1 MTRRPRSPSSVVAAL
16 ALGGALA
23 GQARAAD
30 APVADQTPRAAGP
43 PPSAAA
49 DADAKAETQAAAA
62 QKAAQDLE
70 AQVIELRRSLEAFER
85 QRAAFDDIRRRLDEL
100 DLRLAEDE
108 RQNTAVATAA
118 PSGSSA
124 IKFSDDGFVV
134 RSPGNRFLLRPRV
147 RVQGLYTGEIASEGS
162 ADLSAPDV
170 SSFSVAHAEVIL
182 EGHAVS
188 PSFEYRLQLDA
199 AVPQPLEDAFVQWR
213 MTRSVAVRAGQF
225 KLPYGLQNLYWTAAL
240 EFVDVAE
247 PTTAFSPGW
256 DRGLE
261 VVGRP
266 LAGRLQYQLA
276 VMNGAGANVPN
287 DNVDLAYAVRIVAAP
302 FGPLPETEGDI
313 EGHARPLVSGGLSGF
328 YNLVPTDIVL
338 RNPNE
343 PGVTADVDG
352 DHRVDNVAIWQGNAE
367 LRAIWRGASLQ
378 AEWFGRIEDFG
389 AASMFNHFKSRLW
402 GIYAQAAYFVIPR
415 RLQVGARVSGTDQP
429 LYGATLAARNL
440 RGTHVD
446 EQTIVVS
453 AYFGSWT
460 KLQVDYSH
468 LATENAGTAPEVH
481 RVRAAV
487 QLGF

>member
-1 MTRRPRSPSSVVAAL
+1 MTRRPGFPPSVLAAFAL
-16 ALGGALA
+16 AAALGGRALA
-23 GQARAAD
+23 A
-30 APVADQTPRAAGP
+30 P
-43 PPSAAA
+43 PPAPDAAPPA
-49 DADAKAETQAAAA
+49 APAANAEGKAETQAAAA

-70 AQVIELRRSLEAFER
+70 AQVIELRRSLDSYER
-85 QRAAFDDIRRRLDEL
+85 QRAAFEDIRRRLDEL

-108 RQNTAVATAA
+108 RQNAAVSTAR
-118 PSGSSA
+118 PFGGSA
-124 IKFSDDGFVV
+124 VRFRDDGFIV
-134 RSPGNRFLLRPRV
+134 RSPNDRFLLRPRV
-147 RVQGLYTGEIASEGS
+147 RVQALYTGEIASRGS

-188 PSFEYRLQLDA
+188 PLFEYRLQLDA
-199 AVPQPLEDAFVQWR
+199 AEPQPLEDAFVQYR

-225 KLPYGLQNLYWTAAL
+225 KLPYGLQNLYWTGAL

-247 PTTAFSPGW
+247 PTAAFSPGW
-256 DRGLE
+256 DRGIE

-276 VMNGAGANVPN
+276 VQNGAGANLPN
-287 DNVDLAYAVRIVAAP
+287 DNVDLAYAARIVAAP

-313 EGHARPLVSGGLSGF
+313 EGHEKPLVSGGLSGF
-328 YNLVPTDIVL
+328 YNLVPTDILL
-338 RNPNE
+338 RSPNDL
-343 PGVTADVDG
+343 GVTNDVDG
-352 DHRVDNVAIWQGNAE
+352 DHRVDNVAVWQGNAE
-367 LRAIWRGASLQ
+367 LRAIWRGASVQ

-389 AASMFNHFKSRLW
+389 AASTFNHFKSRLW
-402 GIYAQAAYFVIPR
+402 GVYVQAAYFVIPH
-415 RLQVGARVSGTDQP
+415 RLQVGGRASGTDLP
-429 LYGATLAARNL
+429 LYGQTLAVRNL

-446 EQTIVVS
+446 EQTLMVS
-453 AYFGSWT
+453 AYFNAWA